1 MDEDPVL
8 AREPPSFATAPRRR
22 APPDNRLRKRR
33 DMPNIGLTEILIIVG
48 ILILLFGASR
58 LPKLGKSAGQGL
70 RGFKDGLQEGVK
82 EDPDEKK
89 VEDKETK
96 TVEANKAKKI
106 EAEIVDDEDADSDA

>member
-1 MDEDPVL
+1 M
-8 AREPPSFATAPRRR
+8 PS
-22 APPDNRLRKRR
+22 
-33 DMPNIGLTEILIIVG
+33 IGPLEIGIIVL

-82 EDPDEKK
+82 EDPDAKK

-96 TVEANKAKKI
+96 TVEAKKAKKI
-106 EAEIVDDEDADSDA
+106 EAEIVDDDDVVDDGDA

>member
-1 MDEDPVL
+1 M
-8 AREPPSFATAPRRR
+8 PS
-22 APPDNRLRKRR
+22 
-33 DMPNIGLTEILIIVG
+33 IGPLEIGIIVL

-89 VEDKETK
+89 VEGKETK
-96 TVEANKAKKI
+96 TVEAKKAKKI
-106 EAEIVDDEDADSDA
+106 EAEIVDDDDIVDDGDA